1 MLSTLCSICSWRCE
15 EDQLPHTRTRECIC
29 MLAHAC
35 THLHPPHTH
44 LMSAEALH
52 TNTEEHTHDH
62 AHTGAHEH
70 THTQRHTQDVS
81 HLCSQSVIPPRLPLC
96 LPLSSSCSPFEVC
109 YVFLEG
115 WYYCAQPP
123 PLPASCLL
131 FSHPTILTPPPQ
143 TQTPSPGTKPQLHP
157 SPPNTSAPDQGLTQ
171 LTRIP
176 SLAPGLNHNNKNASY
191 LSNV

>member
-1 MLSTLCSICSWRCE
+1 MCARLCSLPCAPYAAGGVRKINSHTLARVSACACSRVRA
-15 EDQLPHTRTRECIC
+15 HTYT
-29 MLAHAC
+29 
-35 THLHPPHTH
+35 PPHTH
-44 LMSAEALH
+44 LMSAEDLH

-62 AHTGAHEH
+62 AHTGVHEH

-123 PLPASCLL
+123 PYPLL
-131 FSHPTILTPPPQ
+131 AFSFLTPPFSPHHPKPRPLHQAQNLSSSPHLPTPLPQ
-143 TQTPSPGTKPQLHP
+143 T
-157 SPPNTSAPDQGLTQ
+157 
-171 LTRIP
+171 R
-176 SLAPGLNHNNKNASY
+176 
-191 LSNV
+191 V